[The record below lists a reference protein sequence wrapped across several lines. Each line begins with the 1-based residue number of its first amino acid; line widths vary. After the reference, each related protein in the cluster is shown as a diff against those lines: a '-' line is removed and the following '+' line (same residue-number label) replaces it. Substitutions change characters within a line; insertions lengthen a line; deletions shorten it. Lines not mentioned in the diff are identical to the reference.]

1 MINSC
6 TSDGCAVNAC
16 IGRPDWPQADQLS
29 TSQLDPA
36 DWRELGILC
45 MAYIGIHRSE
55 SVRREL
61 LQAAEIAGFGRPCR
75 TRRAWCWCVLDK

>member
-6 TSDGCAVNAC
+6 ASDGCAMNDC
-16 IGRPDWPQADQLS
+16 IGRPDWPQADRLS
-29 TSQLDPA
+29 TSQLDPT
-36 DWRELGILC
+36 DWRKLYVHHLRI
-45 MAYIGIHRSE
+45 AHRSE

-61 LQAAEIAGFGRPCR
+61 LQAAEIAGFGWLCR